1 MATVAVPEYLS
12 KLGASFYETA
22 PPGHRFSLYLRA
34 WGENQETGKV
44 DWRTKDR
51 VPKLDSRTKQI
62 KINQRTGQTE
72 YEDVPNDLL
81 AFQIAAGAVPSQRYE
96 DVARKNLP
104 TKDEG
109 LKPWRPLVEG
119 LKERQQ
125 TLASS
130 LPADCMLSLQA
141 EAIAPF
147 TTGLGNEHPLEN
159 GFAFLNPYGLPYL
172 PGSGVKG
179 VLRKAAQELEKGL
192 FGGKAGWTPGAIE
205 ALFGRESDS
214 HDTEHQRGALMFW
227 DVIPQIKGDSLKV
240 EVMTPHQ
247 GHYYQ
252 KGESPHE
259 SGSPNPI
266 NFLTVPPG
274 SSFTFHIQCNRHFL
288 ARIAPELANDGRWK
302 PLLEAAFAHAFEW
315 LSFGAKTRVGYGSML
330 DRTAEFARQ
339 RGIEREERE
348 RLRRAESERAAQL
361 EAEQLRK
368 AALSPAQLE
377 IEELES
383 VLRERLWQGP
393 RSISLPHQ
401 KPYQLLEGLLKRAL
415 AADSTWSAPERQAL
429 AQLLKDLTAVSPPRL
444 SDNSKLGKD
453 AKKLINQLLA
463 ARA

>member
-1 MATVAVPEYLS
+1 MAIAAVPKYLGTDFS
-12 KLGASFYETA
+12 SAA
-22 PPGHRFSLYLRA
+22 PGHRFGMYLRL
-34 WGENQETGKV
+34 WGTDARSKETLWTTHDV
-44 DWRTKDR
+44 NYRTA
-51 VPKLDSRTKQI
+51 
-62 KINQRTGQTE
+62 GQNRE
-72 YEDVPNDLL
+72 ER
-81 AFQIAAGAVPSQRYE
+81 AF
-96 DVARKNLP
+96 
-104 TKDEG
+104 KDENKTPA
-109 LKPWRPLVEG
+109 LREALR
-119 LKERQQ
+119 LNQSDSDTMAALARRQ
-125 TLASS
+125 SS
-130 LPADCMLSLQA
+130 LARAIGDSGQLLSLDA

-302 PLLEAAFAHAFEW
+302 SLLEAAFTHAFEW
-315 LSFGAKTRVGYGSML
+315 LGFGAKTRVGYGSMH
-330 DRTAEFARQ
+330 DMTAELARQ

-348 RLRRAESERAAQL
+348 RLQRAENERAAQA

-368 AALSPAQLE
+368 AALSAAQLE

-383 VLRERLWQGP
+383 VLRERQWQGP

-415 AADSTWSAPERQAL
+415 AADSTWSAPERQTL

-463 ARA
+463 AKP